1 MLSTSPRAS
10 STSQLPSSGRRL
22 ISKITSP
29 FAPKVRNVT
38 DFYIQPSD
46 PHRQYAPGDIVSG
59 SVVLK
64 VVKPVR
70 VTHIVVCLHGFVQV
84 YKNPNSPGDGVRG
97 NNAYPGLGRGNRS
110 GEYFGNGF
118 ASLFE
123 DEVVL
128 CGEGRLSEG
137 LYHFKFDLEFP
148 GRGLPSS
155 IDFERGTIS
164 YMVTATMTRPTT
176 ISPTMTCDRKVFLV
190 ENIDIAALRPPKP
203 RTISLEPISRR
214 SRVRANPMRLARS
227 ADEQLNKT
235 ELSAAM
241 IMRTNRLSEP
251 GSVQSENEVPQSPS
265 PSAVS
270 VDSLVSSS
278 GNGSVID
285 AMPQSARTSDSSRAH
300 TSKSSLATKT
310 ITATIDLLQAGCL
323 RGDSLPL
330 KITVN
335 HTKHIKSLHG
345 VIVTLYRQA
354 RVDMH
359 PALPLGPMNRSGNQK
374 YEDYYPKSITGLAG
388 LSLSGAGSSHVFRKD
403 LSQSFTPLIVNPHT
417 LSAEVNTKVRVP
429 DEVFPTISSVPGA
442 MITFKYYVEVVLD
455 LQGKLS
461 GLPSLNVPSQASA
474 YGNGSTMTRGDD
486 SGSTVTFWG
495 GNIVDTEPIRRDRNV
510 VACLF
515 EVVVGT
521 KDSDRKK
528 GKLKA
533 ELPQDSGVPHPDQG
547 TPAHGVVALQDGRQS
562 GQEYGQGYYQDHA
575 STEWYGHR
583 HDESSYHHDYYYY
596 GQYQHDQCYE
606 QGQSSLPSA
615 FPPPN
620 MAEEDLPE
628 KERLRRAEAR
638 LLPSQPPDPEE
649 GPSSEAVLHRPS
661 APLLPDEHASSH
673 YVRPSRP
680 APPQA
685 DQVSIGPAAGP
696 SAPPFGA
703 LEDGDGMPEYLSSA
717 PEYAGH
723 DQGMS
728 DGPATEDKQ
737 ELQRRRLQM
746 EASAPEDLYDD
757 DDSAVGSSRHNVVPS
772 APTLVHEDELGYD
785 NSPGG
790 AHPEASGGFGLPR
803 YER

>member
-176 ISPTMTCDRKVFLV
+176 ISPTITCDRKVFLV

-214 SRVRANPMRLARS
+214 SR
-227 ADEQLNKT
+227 LNKT

-270 VDSLVSSS
+270 VDSL
-278 GNGSVID
+278 
-285 AMPQSARTSDSSRAH
+285 
-300 TSKSSLATKT
+300 
-310 ITATIDLLQAGCL
+310 
-323 RGDSLPL
+323 
-330 KITVN
+330 
-335 HTKHIKSLHG
+335 
-345 VIVTLYRQA
+345 
-354 RVDMH
+354 
-359 PALPLGPMNRSGNQK
+359 
-374 YEDYYPKSITGLAG
+374 
-388 LSLSGAGSSHVFRKD
+388 
-403 LSQSFTPLIVNPHT
+403 
-417 LSAEVNTKVRVP
+417 
-429 DEVFPTISSVPGA
+429 
-442 MITFKYYVEVVLD
+442 
-455 LQGKLS
+455 
-461 GLPSLNVPSQASA
+461 
-474 YGNGSTMTRGDD
+474 
-486 SGSTVTFWG
+486 
-495 GNIVDTEPIRRDRNV
+495 
-510 VACLF
+510 
-515 EVVVGT
+515 
-521 KDSDRKK
+521 
-528 GKLKA
+528 
-533 ELPQDSGVPHPDQG
+533 
-547 TPAHGVVALQDGRQS
+547 
-562 GQEYGQGYYQDHA
+562 
-575 STEWYGHR
+575 
-583 HDESSYHHDYYYY
+583 
-596 GQYQHDQCYE
+596 
-606 QGQSSLPSA
+606 
-615 FPPPN
+615 
-620 MAEEDLPE
+620 
-628 KERLRRAEAR
+628 
-638 LLPSQPPDPEE
+638 
-649 GPSSEAVLHRPS
+649 
-661 APLLPDEHASSH
+661 
-673 YVRPSRP
+673 
-680 APPQA
+680 
-685 DQVSIGPAAGP
+685 
-696 SAPPFGA
+696 
-703 LEDGDGMPEYLSSA
+703 
-717 PEYAGH
+717 
-723 DQGMS
+723 
-728 DGPATEDKQ
+728 
-737 ELQRRRLQM
+737 
-746 EASAPEDLYDD
+746 
-757 DDSAVGSSRHNVVPS
+757 
-772 APTLVHEDELGYD
+772 
-785 NSPGG
+785 
-790 AHPEASGGFGLPR
+790 
-803 YER
+803 